1 MNLLK
6 KNKQKHEKAA
16 KLLLI
21 LAAILLT
28 LGISP
33 AKKAKAADYTVDNFI
48 DLKHYLSD
56 ASFGDNFTI
65 NLTDNIDITEPIIIR
80 NNVNICG
87 NGHTLTNKIK
97 SDNSTNMLAIESG
110 TIVEI
115 QELELNGN
123 RNADESGFPWNSRN
137 VIARSYKEKWNHCI
151 YVAPSGT
158 LTIIGSD
165 IHDAWN
171 HGICV
176 YGTLNAKDCTF
187 HDNNFSGVQMNI
199 SVEGGLKQGCNVTL
213 DECYIYGNGHND
225 TNAEDKYGNKYGTTY
240 DGLIINSAK
249 KVVISN
255 CYIGM
260 GRGKYSD
267 IHGNYGHGIS
277 VNGNTDITVENTVIT
292 AGDIKNVHTNDVYNG
307 IYAHKSENGS
317 PTLTVK
323 NCTIRDCGQNGIAI
337 GDGTLLYISETYCIY
352 NNHNGLLAE
361 NNSKVYRNNGT
372 TSCQL
377 SYNGLAGLCIRGNS
391 HAETKND
398 KIYDNGCEAIIIE
411 DSARL
416 YATDVMA
423 HAQEADRYAAVRITS
438 NITSGDAPLTLNDT
452 AYFSGSINLTGYEQ
466 YPYVATNIKN
476 LNVAIW
482 CEKLIDKRRVL
493 SFTDNSCS
501 DKTIKINNEINYPI
515 AKGYRD
521 GNDIRLCTGHTVSV
535 EPNSDVTDISG
546 SGTYYYGRKYS
557 VTAYAPQGNSIRL
570 EVRGRDEKGS
580 FGSSSTISGTMLH
593 DDVALFTTVKATD
606 YKLTLNSNGGIFS
619 DGGKIEKELTVN
631 YGHTNY
637 NNISKYAPSMTGYKF
652 DGWYTDAEGGTKVF
666 SSDGSCVNGCGFW
679 SDNKWCHE
687 GNLTVYAHW
696 VDVTPPEITYHKPI
710 PGIVPDPDNPTP
722 GGEAVTDRE
731 LNLEYDWTN
740 RDVLLHFTAN
750 DYGSGMD
757 SFVLYDQNSNAIK
770 NGTVNSHTA
779 SVNYTATTE
788 GITRYTLVAKDK
800 AGNSTKINITVKI
813 DKTLPEGIMTVCY
826 SSKQGSEGQIGIS
839 DLSRTDKDQY
849 MSMSAVFDMT
859 EPAGEKGATPSGIKS
874 AKVIIA
880 NNDREI
886 TNEYEMTISGDGLTA
901 SLTIDILTDDFYNGD
916 IGYLAYAE
924 DYAGN
929 TFSIAENFE
938 QLTLTTGIESKFYDG
953 ITYLQGEA
961 LILSIRTTGYVEKV
975 VVSFPVGVKINGK
988 DEPVFSY
995 TYDYKYDKP
1004 DIGLKEEKLEF
1015 LLPLYMDEKSY
1026 LDSEAITI
1034 TAYRDD
1040 TDNYNPSEDIHNTES
1055 LTRYETFTVRGSIL
1069 DYTRTRL
1076 R

>member
-6 KNKQKHEKAA
+6 KNKHKHEKAA

-33 AKKAKAADYTVDNFI
+33 AKKAKAADYTVDNFS

-56 ASFGDNFTI
+56 DNAGNNFTI
-65 NLTDNIDITEPIIIR
+65 NLTDNIDITEQINIS
-80 NNVNICG
+80 NNVKICG
-87 NGHTLTNKIK
+87 NGHSLTNKIK
-97 SDNSTNMLAIESG
+97 SDISTSMLAVEDD
-110 TIVEI
+110 TTVEI
-115 QELELNGN
+115 YELELNGN
-123 RNADESGFPWNSRN
+123 RNADESLFSWNSRN
-137 VIARSYKEKWNHCI
+137 IIARSYKEKWNHCI

-158 LTIIGSD
+158 LTIIKSD

-176 YGTLNAKDCTF
+176 YGTLNATECTF

-199 SVEGGLKQGCNVTL
+199 SVDGALKQGSCVTL
-213 DECYIYGNGHND
+213 KECYVYGNGHND
-225 TNAEDKYGNKYGTTY
+225 TNAEDKNGNKYGTTY

-249 KVVISN
+249 KVIISN

-292 AGDIKNVHTNDVYNG
+292 AGDIKNVNTNDVYNG
-307 IYAHKSENGS
+307 IYAHKSDNGS

-337 GDGTLLYISETYCIY
+337 GDSTLLYISETSCIY

-361 NNSKVYRNNGT
+361 DNSKVYRNNNT
-372 TSCQL
+372 TSCRL
-377 SYNGLAGLCIRGNS
+377 SNNELAGLCLRGNS
-391 HAETKND
+391 HAETMND
-398 KIYDNGCEAIIIE
+398 KIYDNGCEAVIIE

-416 YATDVMA
+416 YATGVMA
-423 HAQEADRYAAVRITS
+423 YARDADHYASVRITS

-482 CEKLIDKRRVL
+482 CEKLNDKRRVL

-557 VTAYAPQGNSIRL
+557 VTAYAPPGNSIRL
-570 EVRGRDEKGS
+570 DVHGRDEKGS
-580 FGSSSTISGTMLH
+580 FGSSSTISGTMCH
-593 DDVALFTTVKATD
+593 DDVTLFTTIKALD
-606 YKLTLNSNGGIFS
+606 YKLTLISNGGVFPDS
-619 DGGKIEKELTVN
+619 EATEMALTVN
-631 YGHTNY
+631 YGHQNY
-637 NNISKYAPSMTGYKF
+637 NNVSEYTPSMTGYKF
-652 DGWYTDAEGGTKVF
+652 EGWYTDADGGTKIF
-666 SSDGSCVNGCGFW
+666 NCDGSCVNGCGYW

-696 VDVTPPEITYHKPI
+696 VDITPPEITYPKPI

-722 GGEAVTDRE
+722 GGDAVTNRE
-731 LNLEYDWTN
+731 ISIEYDWTN
-740 RDVLLHFTAN
+740 RDVLLHFTAD

-779 SVNYTATTE
+779 SVNYTATAE
-788 GITRYTLVAKDK
+788 GIARYTLIAKDK
-800 AGNSTKINITVKI
+800 AGNSTIINITVKI
-813 DKTLPEGIMTVCY
+813 DRTRPEGSMAVCY
-826 SSKQGSEGQIGIS
+826 TSKLGTEGQIGIS
-839 DLSRTDKDQY
+839 DLSRTDRDEY
-849 MSMSAVFDMT
+849 ISMSAIFDIT
-859 EPAGEKGATPSGIKS
+859 EPSGADGATPSGIRS
-874 AKVIIA
+874 ATVMIA
-880 NNDREI
+880 NNDNGTTREY
-886 TNEYEMTISGDGLTA
+886 NMNISGDMLTA
-901 SLTIDILTDDFYNGD
+901 SLTLDVLTDDFYSGD
-916 IGYLAYAE
+916 IGYLIMAE

-929 TFSIAENFE
+929 TFSSAENFE
-938 QLTLTTGIESKFYDG
+938 QLTLTTCIESKFYDG
-953 ITYLQGEA
+953 VTYLQGEA
-961 LILSIRTTGYVEKV
+961 LILSIRTSGYVDKV
-975 VVSFPVGVKINGK
+975 VVSFPVGVKINGE
-988 DEPVFSY
+988 DEPIYTY
-995 TYDYKYDKP
+995 TYDYKYDKS
-1004 DIGLKEEKLEF
+1004 DSGLKEENLEF

-1026 LDSEAITI
+1026 SDSEAITI
-1034 TAYRDD
+1034 TAYRGG
-1040 TDNYNPSEDIHNTES
+1040 TDNYNPSENIHNTES
-1055 LTRYETFTVRGSIL
+1055 LTRYEPFTVSGSIL